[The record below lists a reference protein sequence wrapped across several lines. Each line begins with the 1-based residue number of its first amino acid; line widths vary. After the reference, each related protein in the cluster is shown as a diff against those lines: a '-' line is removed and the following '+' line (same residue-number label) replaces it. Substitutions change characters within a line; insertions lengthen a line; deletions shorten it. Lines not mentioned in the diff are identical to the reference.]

1 MWVWQKAC
9 DSMLPGEFGIK
20 VFYQGPGAREG
31 QLDWRRGALALS
43 SIFDKGSEGEILYQ
57 VMFVDFEVII
67 GENKPRMQVG
77 VIEKVQE
84 MAWYSDREKYLK
96 KRAMGLEI
104 LPLLKA

>member
-1 MWVWQKAC
+1 M
-9 DSMLPGEFGIK
+9 
-20 VFYQGPGAREG
+20 
-31 QLDWRRGALALS
+31 
-43 SIFDKGSEGEILYQ
+43 
-57 VMFVDFEVII
+57 DFEVII

-96 KRAMGLEI
+96 KRAMDLEI